1 MTNSQ
6 TTKKN
11 LLHFIL
17 LLVFGGLFSSSAQE
31 VAPFTPR
38 LDGGNIE
45 IRGDIIF
52 VGNNILNRA
61 TESNPE
67 QADTPYNGTQNNN
80 SLWMEYIDIDSDPST
95 FSSSSAELNI
105 ADPACSQV
113 RYAGLYWAATYPNER
128 STNGGAQFS
137 GTPRIEDW
145 FNVRFQV
152 PGGTYVDLT
161 ADTAA
166 DPVGQ
171 EDDIIYDGYNYTNIN
186 NSFKDSPYICYKN
199 VTDLVRSNTNPNG
212 EYTVANV
219 RATKGRRNGSSSA
232 GWVLVIIYENP
243 NESGKFIST
252 FDGYAGMSRAAG
264 SVDVPVNGFRTLP
277 TPFPVRAR
285 VGVGALE
292 GDRGIRNDRFFIRAN
307 SNANFTNLS
316 TGLNPTNN
324 FFNSTIT
331 TNGAEVPTRTPFGTN
346 TLGTDLDLFN
356 LNNPTNSVL
365 PNSESGATLRF
376 TSTGDGYG
384 AFLAAFAVEIIE
396 PNIILEKR
404 VEDIAGNDIT
414 GMGVNLGQTLDYVLS
429 FRNLGNDDAENY
441 TIRDVLP
448 VNTTYV
454 SFDVSN
460 APGVTNSV
468 DPVTNEVT
476 FFIPDELVEIG
487 DPIYEIR
494 MRVRVAEN
502 CFDFVDACT
511 DQIENI
517 AYSTYRGDINSATI
531 TDDPSVSDFDNCG
544 FVTPGATNFL
554 LDNLSDCNFTRTAQ
568 LCGESVVL
576 DAGDNFDDYVWV
588 RDSNGN
594 GQFDVSDTVLN
605 DGDPDNDPSTLVVT
619 DIGTYI
625 VDKIVADPC
634 KGFKE
639 IIIVER
645 FGTTQTNPLVDFFN
659 DSNSDADPTNDIQGE
674 IAQCSIDGDLLPKIF
689 LCGAN
694 DSELI
699 QINITDAQSLVW
711 EQLDEASCT
720 AVSDDCANKDLGC
733 SWNAVG
739 TGNNFTT
746 NAAGK
751 FRLVIN
757 YTNGCFSRFYFDVY
771 QNNLD
776 IVYNQ
781 RDIVCSTDG
790 NITVTNLGS
799 NYGYQLV
806 DVATN
811 SIVVPFSSNNGPS
824 FDITTNGAYRVE
836 VVQLDGAGI
845 PIPNACIFSTPDIG
859 ILDRNFTVDIAT
871 TPANCNNQG
880 SIQIDALN
888 VFPNYRYVLRRDDGT
903 LIDDETAQPDN
914 TYTFNVNPGDY
925 IIETSTDD
933 GCFDS
938 QNITVSRIPDPTL
951 SALTT
956 ADIGCTAGTVS
967 LTRTGGQGNPDFL
980 YAIWSIDG
988 ASPYTT
994 IADIPASEYQVD
1006 STFYFGWRDDDGDGT
1021 DEYIPSEDGDYVFVI
1036 VDANNCFALSN
1047 EVTVNDLGSTVIDSI
1062 AATSPSCS
1070 GDNDGSLT
1078 INVSGGIPPYQYSI
1092 DNGATY
1098 QPTPNFVNL
1107 TAANYNIRVLDSSG
1121 CDISQIYN
1129 LTEPFPLSASV
1140 GVSRDATCDPNGA
1153 EVRITN
1159 VTGGTAPYTYS
1170 FDGGSNFGT
1179 STIAVLPAGTYT
1191 VIVRD
1196 QSCDFPMAVTV
1207 VDVPPPP
1214 IVTLTPSVSYDCSGT
1229 GDVTVTPNISTYN
1242 YQYALDGVLNT
1253 PDPTSNTFNDLPVGN
1268 YVVTTYYVPQ
1278 TPPTPSLLLSED
1290 FGTGGTIPNPNTT
1303 GYAYEPQV
1311 NDGIPSGSVHDNGF
1325 RINDLEYA
1333 VTNSIVGP
1341 FGAWINPTD
1350 HTAGDPNGRYL
1361 VINVGDPPPGS
1372 TIYRKAINDIIP
1384 NRPITVSLFG
1394 INLIASG
1401 GRIPPDLTIQLRNP
1415 ATDAIVAFEHTGPM
1429 PEDGQW
1435 NEYALTLNPGT
1446 FTSLDLVIVTNE
1458 IRTNGNDV
1466 AIDDIAVFQIPEVC
1480 EQSID
1485 TPVSVEAGNQFAA
1498 SVTSFTNAT
1507 CNGLSDGT
1515 ITFEVENFDAVAG
1528 FQYSVD
1534 GGSTYFNSTTS
1545 PVTTPAVYGAG
1556 NQTVEIRRADD
1567 TSCTLSISQTIVEPP
1582 TVVASAS
1589 VTTMLSCTN
1598 GGATITANGSG
1609 GTPTYLYQL
1618 EDTAGT
1624 PITGYDFATN
1634 GTNRIFT
1641 AVAAG
1646 DYNVR
1651 VRDAS
1656 GCEDVIDAIL
1666 TVSDTN
1672 NVVFDTTFTECYSGA
1687 NDATIEVAI
1696 TDGNGDYT
1704 FNINGGPWIV
1714 PSPASATSYI
1724 FQNLASGTYTVN
1736 VRDGAGC
1743 IGTPETITI
1752 DPAITVSASA
1762 PPISACATSTTVT
1775 LSTSGGNGS
1784 FQFAIVPDGTTPTM
1798 PDYNSSTVR
1807 TISAPGDYDVYL
1819 RNPSGGPSAC
1829 TAFTEITI
1837 TQDDPIVITPT
1848 ATPTVCFGE
1857 SNGSISLAVVGGTGP
1872 FEYSIDNGT
1881 NYQTGTD
1888 FVNLSAGTYPIRVR
1902 DANNCEQTV
1911 NVTVNQPAQLVA
1923 EAIQTQTYTCNQLG
1937 QITVGSITPTIGGS
1951 DNFQYSINGGGWTP
1965 STTGG
1970 HIFVDLTDGTYSIR
1984 VRDANAISCEITLP
1998 DVIIAPLPTE
2008 PTLTTSVAYNCDG
2021 TGNITVLPSD
2031 PSYTYQIGASAFQ
2044 TNNVFNNIAVG
2055 TYTITVNYGSDCTVD
2070 TTVIVED
2077 GNAFEATIT
2086 AFENLDCNA
2095 DSSGTITIA
2104 AANFGA
2110 SGFEYSLDGFTT
2122 TLGSSTTSPVVLN
2135 GLSAQAYTITVRDVA
2150 NPIAGCTI
2158 PLNQTLTEPAPVVA
2172 SASVTALFS
2181 CNNMGAT
2188 ITASATGGTPT
2199 YEYQL
2204 EDNVGGVITAY
2215 QTGTTFTNVVA
2226 GDYLVRA
2233 RDTNGCSDPIDTA
2246 LTVLAP
2252 ANPTFTTSPT
2262 ACYSGA
2268 NDGSIQVDVIAGNG
2282 DYQFSINAG
2291 PWLLPT
2297 PTTATTYTFNNLTNG
2312 TYTIDVRDGFG
2323 CTAIQQLVTLN
2334 PQLRATATLQSD
2346 LTCLVDASISVDAVG
2361 GSGTYTYEWGSSA
2374 AGPWNTSGFVGNV
2387 YTTNTSGTY
2396 YFRVTDTTAPT
2407 VCTVVSNNVSV
2418 TPIVPPVI
2426 TSITPTNLTCNGD
2439 NSGVLDILIDTSSG
2453 LAPFDIEVLNT
2464 TTTNNYGTQ
2473 TSGLAAGN
2481 YQVTVTDA
2489 KGCTVSDTAT
2499 ITEPGLIN
2507 YSVSS
2512 VPITCDAL
2520 GTTTNPGSITITG
2533 VTGGT
2538 AEYIYY
2544 LTANNG
2550 IPTQTYTTTS
2560 AARDHT
2566 FNILNFGI
2574 YQIDIIDAN
2583 GCNSFSTEIIAS
2595 PPNDLDI
2602 DVSTSTANCTD
2613 GGTAIVTVGAS
2624 VGSGDYSFAVLE
2636 TFTPPY
2642 SSNYVSPDVPGGST
2656 ATFSSTTN
2664 GIFLTPGI
2672 QYTFVVYD
2680 NVTNCYYFEQSALPI
2695 DSPSNMTA
2703 TLDAIANVSCT
2714 GSANGNI
2721 SFTFDNYDAAATAVD
2736 YEIFNSQS
2744 NLTTG
2749 INGSILVS
2757 GPVGPT
2763 PANNIGT
2770 LPPGEYY
2777 LLLTEVNGPYNG
2789 CSVFGGEF
2797 TIRESVNALD
2807 GNVTITKNDNCN
2819 LNAGVITA
2827 NGIFGTAPYEYQ
2839 LLPTGAT
2846 SPVLATWAGSSN
2858 NVFNVE
2864 GGSHEVYIKDA
2875 YNCIWKSNPIV
2886 VPTDPS
2892 PEISLS
2898 IVDECAAEG
2907 SYEVLVTL
2915 DQAGSQ
2921 PYSLSVNGSAFQNIV
2936 FNGSNEYTI
2945 TGLSSSS
2952 SAQTVEIQDLNGCGE
2967 SENFTI
2973 YPKFQATATVT
2984 GLLDCIGTGNAEIT
2998 ITATDGSGNFQ
3009 YEING
3014 PVNESIT
3021 TLPLSGSPS
3030 PTHSAVW
3037 NNANVSGTYTVSIY
3051 DVNSSTC
3058 PIVIPLE
3065 IPDALVPVLTIDSF
3079 DNVSCNGADDGTIT
3093 VSAADNGVGPYTF
3106 EIISGPGST
3115 ATFPIAATSNT
3126 ATTATFTGLEGSATP
3141 GITYT
3146 IRATAS
3152 NGCTT
3157 DIIQAIEQP
3166 DAIANVNATVLEF
3179 FCTTANNQNNAT
3191 ISIDDTAITG
3201 GSGTYAIYEF
3211 INDQGTAAPGDD
3223 VVVQSGSNTVY
3234 TETNTAGGT
3243 YIINVYD
3250 DNGCLGTTTAAISEF
3265 IEISNPTVTVT
3276 QDITCNP
3283 GNDAE
3288 VSIGITL
3295 NPGSGT
3301 PNLAYTVVGTDN
3313 AYSVLNQTSNVFTAL
3328 GIGNYLVT
3336 VTNTDTSCFVE
3347 TTFEIEDPNNLEIT
3361 PTTVDVICFGDDGS
3375 VSFTI
3380 NDPVNAYTGGFT
3392 WQIYDSQ
3399 GTAILADD
3407 VLITGAN
3414 GVSANVGPTAPFAI
3428 GAGEYRVDVTQSADP
3443 SCVQTEFFTIAGPSE
3458 TIAADTQV
3466 TPVTC
3471 VGNDGII
3478 EIIDVVGG
3486 WGGHTYFV
3494 DLASN
3499 PAPTYPASYQT
3510 SPIFGSLAGGATPGT
3525 DYQVWVADQN
3535 GCTFRLPDVTLVAP
3549 TLISASLQINQPNC
3563 TNFEGEIEVI
3573 SVLGGQG
3580 SNYTY
3585 QLIKDGTPTGAPQN
3599 TTVFSGLDA
3608 GSYEVEITDQWS
3620 CTFTTDARLL
3630 YAPIVPLATVVK
3642 TIDCTASPG
3651 GEITITQTGGS
3662 GSFNYDVT
3670 YPDGITTASNTTGV
3684 FIGLTQV
3691 GDYTF
3696 VITDQA
3702 VGHRCTSTIVQGLDA
3717 AVIPYI
3723 TVDSFTDVDCNGADN
3738 GSITVSTVDSGVG
3751 PYLFEII
3758 SGPGSTATFP
3768 ITASASTPTTAT
3780 FDNLEGLTGAG
3791 ITYTIQ
3797 VTAAN
3802 GCSTTTTQVITQ
3814 PEIIDTINVSVTEF
3828 LCNSSGNNESN
3839 AALTI
3844 DVPAITGGSGNYTR
3858 FVFINNQGTVT
3869 TADDIVVQDGPN
3881 AVYTETDFAG
3891 GDYTIVVYDDQGCSN
3906 PTAVTATIA
3915 PFDQLL
3921 SASTAL
3927 TGPALCAGED
3937 IRIDVTGSI
3946 TDSSTPAGLANYQ
3959 FRELPSGPWQASNLF
3974 TGLSVGV
3981 HVFEVQ
3987 NINTGCVITATHVVQ
4002 DPNTFDIVINKI
4014 SDAQC
4019 HDGDGEIQLSITDAT
4034 YTGGFNYQIFD
4045 TQGTPGDRSD
4055 DGAFIEDGLVSN
4067 LGPSGS
4073 IFLPGGTY
4081 LVEISQTGAPQC
4093 VKTSTFTINAPIPLT
4108 LDIAEEAGVSCS
4120 NDEGSISVNPQGGV
4134 GPYTIQLTNTTTSQV
4149 YTQTGVSAYIFTDLS
4164 ERDFMVTVTD
4174 ALGCVRTGSISLIR
4188 PENIDAS
4195 LTSSPITCFN
4205 GNNGSVTASFLPR
4218 TQPLTPIYEYRLN
4231 SYGDSSSNT
4240 PQQSAAQS
4248 IPVFNGLSA
4257 GFYSVIISDDA
4268 GCADESNIVQ
4278 IVNPTEVRA
4287 DLIRTSPLTCT
4298 TGVEF
4303 LLTASGGT
4311 GPYEYYDSIS
4321 GSWQPM
4327 AGGNTQPLPPAASA
4341 LIYGAGDYSFMVRD
4355 ANQCASILS
4364 NEITEDPIENLSLE
4378 VDRTAAVV
4386 NCNGEAT
4393 GAIYAQAD
4401 GGLGNYRYSLFTDA
4415 ALTNNYYGAGA
4426 DQTDGEFR
4434 NLPAGTYY
4442 VNVVS
4447 EDCTT
4452 NPEMVE
4458 IIEPPILEVAVDV
4471 VDASCFGEEDGSITV
4486 TLSGGAGGY
4495 QYAISPNLNQFT
4507 DENTFDELAPGTY
4520 TIIAQDQN
4528 GCFLELEETIVAP
4541 DLLEVVATALPE
4553 ICEGN
4558 EDGSISLVITGGT
4571 APYRTALNSNTEADF
4586 VPNRM
4591 DFPGLAGGNYIVIV
4605 RDANDC
4611 ETNIV
4616 VEVEAGVNLNAT
4628 VEPIYECTGDTPDNY
4643 VNINLED
4650 TSILGDVL
4658 YALDSTDPADMQ
4670 LNPDFRNT
4678 PAGSHYIAI
4687 AHSNGCINTLD
4698 FEIEGYEPLTLIL
4711 QQQNINE
4718 ITALAEGGR
4727 QEYTFYFDD
4736 INNGSD
4742 NTYRINRTDT
4752 YTVRVVDENGCEASA
4767 TIFMEFIDIDIP
4779 NFFTPSDG
4787 DGLNDTWKP
4796 RNDEGFPEILTIIF
4810 DRYGREIYRMGMGDP
4825 GWDGLYLS
4833 KELPSGD
4840 YWYIIKLNGESD
4852 EREFVGHF
4860 TLYR

>member
-307 SNANFTNLS
+307 SNASFTNLS

-554 LDNLSDCNFTRTAQ
+554 LDDLSDCNFTRTAQ

-594 GQFDVSDTVLN
+594 GQFDASDTVLN

-739 TGNNFTT
+739 TGNNFTA

-811 SIVVPFSSNNGPS
+811 SIVVPFASNNGPS

-859 ILDRNFTVDIAT
+859 ILDRNFTVDITT

-956 ADIGCTAGTVS
+956 ADIGCTAGTVA

-1021 DEYIPSEDGDYVFVI
+1021 DEYIGGEDGDYVFVI

-1121 CDISQIYN
+1121 CDISQFYN

-1159 VTGGTAPYTYS
+1159 VVGGTAPYSYS
-1170 FDGGSNFGT
+1170 FDGGSTFGT
-1179 STIAVLPAGTYT
+1179 STIAILPAGTYT

-1196 QSCDFPMAVTV
+1196 QSCDFPMTVTV
-1207 VDVPPPP
+1207 DDVPPPP
-1214 IVTLTPSVSYDCSGT
+1214 IVTLTPAVEYNCSGT
-1229 GDVTVTPNISTYN
+1229 GEITVTPNISTYD
-1242 YQYALDGVLNT
+1242 YRYALNGVLNA
-1253 PDPTSNTFNDLPVGN
+1253 PDPTSNVFNNVPLGN
-1268 YVVTTYYVPQ
+1268 HVVTAYYVSQ

-1290 FGTGGTIPNPNTT
+1290 FGNGATIPSPNTT
-1303 GYAYEPQV
+1303 GYFYEDQA
-1311 NDGIPSGSVHDNGF
+1311 NDITPSGAPVDPNRS
-1325 RINDLEYA
+1325 INDYEYA
-1333 VTNSIVGP
+1333 VTSSIERP
-1341 FGAWINPTD
+1341 FGAWWNPSD
-1350 HTAGDPNGRYL
+1350 HTNPSATNGRYL
-1361 VINVGDPPPGS
+1361 VINIGAPTPGQV
-1372 TIYRKAINDIIP
+1372 IYQKPINDIIP
-1384 NRPITVSLFG
+1384 NQPITVSLWLA
-1394 INLIASG
+1394 NLIRA
-1401 GRIPPDLTIQLRNP
+1401 GRNRIAPDLTIELRDP
-1415 ATDAIVAFEHTGPM
+1415 ATGTVVASSNTGAV
-1429 PEDGQW
+1429 PENEIW
-1435 NEYALTLNPGT
+1435 NEYVLSLNPGT
-1446 FTSLDLVIVTNE
+1446 YPSLDFVVLTNE
-1458 IRTNGNDV
+1458 SEISGNDV
-1466 AIDDIAVFQIPEVC
+1466 AIDDITVFQTPEVC
-1480 EQSID
+1480 ELSID

-1498 SVTSFTNAT
+1498 SITSFTNAT

-1515 ITFEVENFDAVAG
+1515 ITFEVENFDTVAG

-1634 GTNRIFT
+1634 GANRIFT

-1646 DYNVR
+1646 DYNVH
-1651 VRDAS
+1651 VRDAN
-1656 GCEDVIDAIL
+1656 GCEDLIDTAITIAPTNAVTFDVIPTACYPGGNTATIQVD
-1666 TVSDTN
+1666 VTN
-1672 NVVFDTTFTECYSGA
+1672 GNGNYQFSINGQPWISPVPTTATTYTFT
-1687 NDATIEVAI
+1687 
-1696 TDGNGDYT
+1696 
-1704 FNINGGPWIV
+1704 
-1714 PSPASATSYI
+1714 
-1724 FQNLASGTYTVN
+1724 NLSNGTYTIN
-1736 VRDGAGC
+1736 VLDGAGC
-1743 IGTPETITI
+1743 TGVLETVTIDPQLTVTASAPNITACGTDTDVTISASGGDGNYVYAIVADGATPVSGDFSTTNPETITG
-1752 DPAITVSASA
+1752 T
-1762 PPISACATSTTVT
+1762 
-1775 LSTSGGNGS
+1775 GN
-1784 FQFAIVPDGTTPTM
+1784 
-1798 PDYNSSTVR
+1798 
-1807 TISAPGDYDVYL
+1807 YDVYVRDNNGATDFCEAAYDL
-1819 RNPSGGPSAC
+1819 
-1829 TAFTEITI
+1829 TI
-1837 TQDDPIVITPT
+1837 LQDDPIVITPT

-1902 DANNCEQTV
+1902 DANNCEQTM
-1911 NVTVNQPAQLVA
+1911 NVTVNEPTQLIA

-1965 STTGG
+1965 PTTGD

-1998 DVIIAPLPTE
+1998 NVIIAPLPTE

-2055 TYTITVNYGSDCTVD
+2055 THTITVNYGSDCTVD
-2070 TTVIVED
+2070 TTVVVEN
-2077 GNAFEATIT
+2077 GNAFEASIT

-2135 GLSAQAYTITVRDVA
+2135 SLSAQAYTITVRDVA

-2188 ITASATGGTPT
+2188 ITASATGGTPA
-2199 YEYQL
+2199 YEFQL

-2268 NDGSIQVDVIAGNG
+2268 NDGSIQVDITAGNG

-2297 PTTATTYTFNNLTNG
+2297 PTTATTYTFNNLANG

-2323 CTAIQQLVTLN
+2323 CAATQQSVTLDPQLTAIVDVVDISSCADGGITVT
-2334 PQLRATATLQSD
+2334 
-2346 LTCLVDASISVDAVG
+2346 ASG
-2361 GSGTYTYEWGSSA
+2361 GDGSYEYAFVPTTTSP
-2374 AGPWNTSGFVGNV
+2374 AGLFS
-2387 YTTNTSGTY
+2387 TTNTLTVTAGNDGVYDVYVRDNSATAPFCEYVETVTVNPAIALTFTATPTDPECHDGVGSIEVNVTAGDNPYTVQIIDLDNGGASDQTNINVVDAITTY
-2396 YFRVTDTTAPT
+2396 YNLAPGNYTINVTDANGCTVTDTPINIANPDELTANVIPILPAA
-2407 VCTVVSNNVSV
+2407 CTSFDPNDYGFQFTGYPATLGTIEFSADGGV
-2418 TPIVPPVI
+2418 TW
-2426 TSITPTNLTCNGD
+2426 TGD
-2439 NSGVLDILIDTSSG
+2439 NSTPGTSDRLLGYISGTEVFPSMRTIDGSGNTICQTDLPRYTIPYPLDDLDISISTVVVNCNELRVTVQGTEGAAPYEYAYSDDPANFNPATTTWNPGGAVDNLGNPVTPGHGMYEWLGLIPGRTYVFYVRDSSGCLRQSYVNVNDITTNPIEIDATYEPSCSGANDGQITYTLTDTDGNIEPNMRWEFYNATTGALVQSSGGNIPYNPTITVSG
-2453 LAPFDIEVLNT
+2453 LAPADYYIVVTEVTAGGVDNCI
-2464 TTTNNYGTQ
+2464 
-2473 TSGLAAGN
+2473 SGSENLI
-2481 YQVTVTDA
+2481 VEELDPI
-2489 KGCTVSDTAT
+2489 TAT
-2499 ITEPGLIN
+2499 LAKIRDISCNAPGLIGIEN
-2507 YSVSS
+2507 IAGGGGTFTYTVTGPAPFTTIS
-2512 VPITCDAL
+2512 
-2520 GTTTNPGSITITG
+2520 GTTDNPVEIPANSPTGSYSITITDQFG
-2533 VTGGT
+2533 CSAPLGSVALDLSPNPVIGPIVVDNCAVPTTVTIN
-2538 AEYIYY
+2538 A
-2544 LTANNG
+2544 
-2550 IPTQTYTTTS
+2550 TS
-2560 AARDHT
+2560 GAAR
-2566 FNILNFGI
+2566 ILYSI
-2574 YQIDIIDAN
+2574 
-2583 GCNSFSTEIIAS
+2583 
-2595 PPNDLDI
+2595 
-2602 DVSTSTANCTD
+2602 D
-2613 GGTAIVTVGAS
+2613 GGTTYVDNGGVFNNVAPGIYSVSIIDSNGCTDTDTVE
-2624 VGSGDYSFAVLE
+2624 VHPVLE
-2636 TFTPPY
+2636 AD
-2642 SSNYVSPDVPGGST
+2642 VSLTRLIDCT
-2656 ATFSSTTN
+2656 AT
-2664 GIFLTPGI
+2664 P
-2672 QYTFVVYD
+2672 D
-2680 NVTNCYYFEQSALPI
+2680 
-2695 DSPSNMTA
+2695 
-2703 TLDAIANVSCT
+2703 
-2714 GSANGNI
+2714 
-2721 SFTFDNYDAAATAVD
+2721 
-2736 YEIFNSQS
+2736 
-2744 NLTTG
+2744 
-2749 INGSILVS
+2749 
-2757 GPVGPT
+2757 
-2763 PANNIGT
+2763 
-2770 LPPGEYY
+2770 
-2777 LLLTEVNGPYNG
+2777 
-2789 CSVFGGEF
+2789 
-2797 TIRESVNALD
+2797 
-2807 GNVTITKNDNCN
+2807 
-2819 LNAGVITA
+2819 
-2827 NGIFGTAPYEYQ
+2827 
-2839 LLPTGAT
+2839 
-2846 SPVLATWAGSSN
+2846 
-2858 NVFNVE
+2858 
-2864 GGSHEVYIKDA
+2864 
-2875 YNCIWKSNPIV
+2875 
-2886 VPTDPS
+2886 
-2892 PEISLS
+2892 
-2898 IVDECAAEG
+2898 
-2907 SYEVLVTL
+2907 
-2915 DQAGSQ
+2915 
-2921 PYSLSVNGSAFQNIV
+2921 
-2936 FNGSNEYTI
+2936 
-2945 TGLSSSS
+2945 
-2952 SAQTVEIQDLNGCGE
+2952 
-2967 SENFTI
+2967 
-2973 YPKFQATATVT
+2973 
-2984 GLLDCIGTGNAEIT
+2984 AEIT
-2998 ITATDGSGNFQ
+2998 INVTSGSGNYD
-3009 YEING
+3009 YEIING
-3014 PVNESIT
+3014 IGSVVARAALPSNPYVFSTTVPENYTIT
-3021 TLPLSGSPS
+3021 
-3030 PTHSAVW
+3030 VYD
-3037 NNANVSGTYTVSIY
+3037 NGTAAPECNRVFPITV
-3051 DVNSSTC
+3051 
-3058 PIVIPLE
+3058 PAAIVP
-3065 IPDALVPVLTIDSF
+3065 ALTIDSF

-3126 ATTATFTGLEGSATP
+3126 ATTGTFTGLEGSATP

-3157 DIIQAIEQP
+3157 DIMQAIEQP

-3179 FCTTANNQNNAT
+3179 VCTTANNQNNAT

-3234 TETNTAGGT
+3234 TETNTTGGS

-3250 DNGCLGTTTAAISEF
+3250 DNGCLGTTTAVIAEF
-3265 IEISNPTVTVT
+3265 VEISDPTVTIS

-3288 VSIGITL
+3288 ATIGITL

-3301 PNLAYTVVGTDN
+3301 PNLEYSAVGTDN

-3328 GIGNYLVT
+3328 GVGNYLVT
-3336 VTNTDTSCFVE
+3336 VTNTDTGCFVE
-3347 TTFEIEDPNNLEIT
+3347 TTFEIEDPNNFEIT

-3380 NDPVNAYTGGFT
+3380 NDPVNTYTGGFT

-3399 GTAILADD
+3399 GTAVLTDD
-3407 VLITGAN
+3407 VLIGGAN
-3414 GVSANVGPTAPFAI
+3414 GVSANVGPTTPFAI

-3471 VGNDGII
+3471 AGNDGII

-3499 PAPTYPASYQT
+3499 PAPTYPTSYQT
-3510 SPIFGSLAGGATPGT
+3510 SPVFGSLAGGATPGT

-3535 GCTFRLPDVTLVAP
+3535 GCTFRLPDVTLVEP
-3549 TLISASLQINQPNC
+3549 TPISASLQINQPNC
-3563 TNFEGEIEVI
+3563 SDFEGEIEVI
-3573 SVLGGQG
+3573 GITGGQG

-3585 QLIKDGTPTGAPQN
+3585 QLIKDGTSTGVPQN
-3599 TTVFSGLDA
+3599 TTIFSGLDA

-3620 CTFTTDARLL
+3620 CSFTTAAILL
-3630 YAPIVPLATVVK
+3630 YAPIIPLATVVK
-3642 TIDCTASPG
+3642 TIDCTVTPG

-3662 GSFNYDVT
+3662 GSFDYDVT
-3670 YPDGITTASNTTGV
+3670 YPDGLTTASNTTGV
-3684 FIGLTQV
+3684 FTGLTQV
-3691 GDYTF
+3691 GDYVFT
-3696 VITDQA
+3696 ITDQA
-3702 VGHRCTSTIVQGLDA
+3702 VGHVCSTAISQRLDA
-3717 AVIPYI
+3717 AVIPNI
-3723 TVDSFTDVDCNGADN
+3723 TVDSFDNVDCNSADN
-3738 GSITVSTVDSGVG
+3738 GTITVSTVDNGVG
-3751 PYLFEII
+3751 PYSFEII

-3768 ITASASTPTTAT
+3768 MAASTSTATTAT
-3780 FDNLEGLTGAG
+3780 FDNLEGLVGAG
-3791 ITYTIQ
+3791 LTYTIQ

-3802 GCSTTTTQVITQ
+3802 GCSATTTQVITE
-3814 PEIIDTINVSVTEF
+3814 PEIIDNINVSVVEF
-3828 LCNSSGNNESN
+3828 LCASTGNNESN
-3839 AALTI
+3839 ATLAI
-3844 DVPAITGGSGNYTR
+3844 DVPSITGGSGNYTR
-3858 FVFINNQGTVT
+3858 FVFINDQGTAT
-3869 TADDIVVQDGPN
+3869 TADDVVVQDGPN

-3891 GDYTIVVYDDQGCSN
+3891 GDYTVVVYDDQGCSN

-3946 TDSSTPAGLANYQ
+3946 TDSSTPVGLANYQ

-4002 DPNTFDIVINKI
+4002 DPNTFDIQINKI
-4014 SDAQC
+4014 SDVQC
-4019 HDGDGEIQLSITDAT
+4019 FGGDGEIQLSITDPT
-4034 YTGGFNYQIFD
+4034 YTGGFTWMVFD
-4045 TQGTPGDRSD
+4045 TNGTPGDRSD
-4055 DGAFIEDGLVSN
+4055 DGPFLQDGTVPN

-4073 IFLPGGTY
+4073 IFLPAGTY
-4081 LVEISQTGAPQC
+4081 VVEISQDGAPQC
-4093 VKTSTFTINAPIPLT
+4093 TNIETVTINTPPAPLT
-4108 LDIAEEAGVSCS
+4108 VTLREEASVTCS
-4120 NDEGSISVNPQGGV
+4120 NDQGILLVDPEGGV
-4134 GPYTIQLTNTTTSQV
+4134 GPYTIQLTNTTTTQT
-4149 YTQTGVSAYIFTDLS
+4149 YNQTGVSAYTFTNLS
-4164 ERDFMVTVTD
+4164 AGDFDIAITD
-4174 ALGCVRTGSISLIR
+4174 ALGCVLTDVITLIR
-4188 PENIDAS
+4188 PDAIVA
-4195 LTSSPITCFN
+4195 TITNTDLVCFN
-4205 GNNGSVTASFLPR
+4205 GNDASVTASVNTR
-4218 TQPLTPIYEYRLN
+4218 NVTPVYQYQLN
-4231 SYGDSSSNT
+4231 SYDDLLGTNLLQT
-4240 PQQSAAQS
+4240 SATQATDT
-4248 IPVFNGLSA
+4248 FTGLAA
-4257 GFYSVIISDDA
+4257 GFYSITVTDDVGCSDDTA
-4268 GCADESNIVQ
+4268 IIQ
-4278 IVNPTEVRA
+4278 ITNPTEVRA
-4287 DLIRTSPLTCT
+4287 DLIRTSPLTCA

-4311 GPYEYYDSIS
+4311 GPYEYFDTVS
-4321 GSWQPM
+4321 GTWLPM

-4341 LIYGAGDYSFMVRD
+4341 LIYGPGDYSYMVRD
-4355 ANQCASILS
+4355 ANRCASILS
-4364 NEITEDPIENLSLE
+4364 NEITEDPIEDLTLL
-4378 VDRTAAVV
+4378 VDRSAAVI

-4393 GAIYAQAD
+4393 AVIYAEAD

-4415 ALTNNYYGAGA
+4415 GLTNNYYGAGV
-4426 DQTDGEFR
+4426 DQADGEFR
-4434 NLPAGTYY
+4434 DLPAGTYY

-4452 NPEMVE
+4452 TPEMVE
-4458 IIEPPILEVAVDV
+4458 IMEPPILEVVVDV
-4471 VDASCFGEEDGSITV
+4471 IDASCFGEEDGRITV
-4486 TLSGGAGGY
+4486 NLSGGAGGY
-4495 QYAISPNLNQFT
+4495 QYAISPNLNQFS
-4507 DENTFDELAPGTY
+4507 DDNTFDELAPGTY

-4687 AHSNGCINTLD
+4687 AHSNGCINTVD

-4767 TIFMEFIDIDIP
+4767 MIFMEFIDIDIP